1 MTYLELVKEMVSAI
15 NKLNGNT
22 GLKLIKPYP
31 IKVQPKGIGIIKG
44 WVDLCL
50 MNNIGK
56 IIVKN
61 IRIDYVLSETSEED
75 IIEECAKLMF
85 AFILRN
91 SLYETYPYSA
101 YQFKN
106 GKVEELVANEK
117 GIYELIK

>member
-1 MTYLELVKEMVSAI
+1 MTYLELVKEMVFAI

-22 GLKLIKPYP
+22 ALKLIEPYP
-31 IKVQPKGIGIIKG
+31 FKVQPNGVGVIKG

-50 MNNIGK
+50 RNNVCK

-75 IIEECAKLMF
+75 MIEECAKLMF
-85 AFILRN
+85 TFILRN

-106 GKVEELVANEK
+106 GKVE
-117 GIYELIK
+117 